1 MKSIKSKTVVFV
13 TGAFVS
19 HIGWDKWVN
28 YFESK
33 GYTAIAPPWPYKD
46 GVPAEIRKR
55 QPDAKIASLNL
66 TQVVDSYANIISNL
80 PEKPI
85 IIGHSLGGLITQLL
99 VQRGLAEAAVIY
111 HSVPPQGVLSF
122 KWSFLRGVTP
132 SLGLFSSVDKTYLM
146 PFKHWQYTFTNGM
159 PLAYQQEMYHK
170 LVIPESKRA
179 ARGALSR
186 QGKVDFKKPHV
197 PLLFL
202 SGTEDQIIPAS
213 LNYTNFKK
221 YNNSYSVKEYKEYPD
236 RNHLGMDHVNWQ
248 EETDYIINWLNNH

>member
-19 HIGWDKWVN
+19 HIGWDKWVT

-33 GYTAIAPPWPYKD
+33 GYKAIAPSWPFKED
-46 GVPAEIRKR
+46 PPAEIRKR
-55 QPDAKIASLNL
+55 QPDARIASLNL
-66 TQVVDSYANIISNL
+66 TQVVDNYANIINAL

-99 VQRGLAEAAVIY
+99 VQRGLADAAVIY

-122 KWSFLRGVTP
+122 KWSFLKGVTP
-132 SLGLFSSVDKTYLM
+132 SLGLFTSADKTYLM
-146 PFKHWQYTFTNGM
+146 SFKHWQYTFTNGM
-159 PLAYQQEMYHK
+159 PLAYQQEMYNK

-179 ARGALSR
+179 ARGALSS
-186 QGKVDFKKPHV
+186 QGKVDFKRPHV

-202 SGTEDQIIPAS
+202 SGTKDNIIPPS

-221 YNNSYSVKEYKEYPD
+221 YSHTGSIREYKEYPD
-236 RNHLGMDHVNWQ
+236 KNHLAMDHANWR
-248 EETDYIINWLNNH
+248 EETDFIIDWLNNH

>member
-1 MKSIKSKTVVFV
+1 MKTIKSKTIVFV

-19 HIGWDKWVN
+19 HIGWDKWVS
-28 YFESK
+28 YFEQK
-33 GYTAIAPPWPYKD
+33 GYTAIAPAWPFKGD
-46 GVPAEIRKR
+46 VPSVIRKR

-66 TQVVDSYANIISNL
+66 TDVVDSYEEAIRAL

-122 KWSFLRGVTP
+122 KWSFLKGVTP
-132 SLGLFSSVDKTYLM
+132 SLGLFTSLEKTYLM
-146 PFKHWQYTFTNGM
+146 SFKHWQFTFTNGM
-159 PLAYQQEMYHK
+159 PLAYQKEMYNK

-179 ARGALSR
+179 ARGALSS
-186 QGKVDFKKPHV
+186 QGKIDFKKQHV

-202 SGTEDQIIPAS
+202 SGSEDNIIPAS
-213 LNYTNFKK
+213 LNYTNFKAYK
-221 YNNSYSVKEYKEYPD
+221 NSNSYKEYKEFEG
-236 RNHLGMDHVNWQ
+236 RNHLGMDHVEWQ
-248 EETDYIINWLNNH
+248 EETGYILSWLEKN